1 VRIEETVAPKELNHF
16 NKLRSATLTATLAP
30 GYSIGEAL
38 AFLDQAAANL
48 PPGVVTDLNGQSREF
63 RTSTSGLYITFLLA
77 LAFIYL
83 VLAAQFESWI
93 DPAIIMLTVPLSMTG
108 ALLALKLTGQSMNV
122 YSQIGLVTLV
132 GLITK
137 HGILIVEFA
146 NQLQVHGRTKLDAAV
161 ESATLRLRPILMTTG
176 AMVLGSVPLAMSTGA
191 GGESRQAI
199 GWVIVG
205 GLLLG
210 TLLTLYV
217 VPTAYMLLARTH
229 RPPETL
235 DDALPAP
242 APAE

>member
-1 VRIEETVAPKELNHF
+1 
-16 NKLRSATLTATLAP
+16 
-30 GYSIGEAL
+30 
-38 AFLDQAAANL
+38 
-48 PPGVVTDLNGQSREF
+48 
-63 RTSTSGLYITFLLA
+63 
-77 LAFIYL
+77 
-83 VLAAQFESWI
+83 
-93 DPAIIMLTVPLSMTG
+93 
-108 ALLALKLTGQSMNV
+108 MNV

-146 NQLQVHGRTKLDAAV
+146 NQLQAQGRTKLEAVV

-176 AMVLGSVPLAMSTGA
+176 AMVLGSVPLALATGA
-191 GGESRQAI
+191 GAESRQAI

-229 RPPETL
+229 RPSRKACPRRP
-235 DDALPAP
+235 LPAP
-242 APAE
+242 AE